1 MTKKRS
7 LEGGK
12 SDKSEMSQS
21 SQSQSQQEKIKKIK
35 KKPKHEKEEV
45 WGQGT
50 SPRSIIPSETVEL
63 LHKYFNLREI
73 KAFAELYNALLLSK
87 SKSSK
92 NVRDITRKMVK
103 DKMQSIHPLEFKTL
117 LNHEHCYAVNVTGI
131 SSDDVLHFLYWKY
144 GCMPS
149 DGIELHDALYYNFGE
164 KLDPNPNKV
173 KHNIFIFKTWLTDLE
188 NASRFVSRYKF
199 VDQKVLPF
207 LGSLNQDNFG
217 NIRQFLHGSHK
228 NKSMKDVLI
237 EKYHWKSEK
246 PEQKYFSLR
255 DLLRAR
261 AARTNTTSTHMRS
274 GPSGT

>member
-7 LEGGK
+7 LDGGK
-12 SDKSEMSQS
+12 SDKSGKSQS
-21 SQSQSQQEKIKKIK
+21 SQSQSQQEKIKK
-35 KKPKHEKEEV
+35 KKPKHETEEV

-50 SPRSIIPSETVEL
+50 SPRSIIPPETVEL

-87 SKSSK
+87 TSK

-103 DKMQSIHPLEFKTL
+103 DKMQSIHPLECKTL

-144 GCMPS
+144 GCMPP

-173 KHNIFIFKTWLTDLE
+173 KHNIFIFKTWLTNLE
-188 NASRFVSRYKF
+188 NASRFVSRIKKF
-199 VDQKVLPF
+199 FPF
-207 LGSLNQDNFG
+207 WV
-217 NIRQFLHGSHK
+217 H
-228 NKSMKDVLI
+228 
-237 EKYHWKSEK
+237 
-246 PEQKYFSLR
+246 
-255 DLLRAR
+255 
-261 AARTNTTSTHMRS
+261 
-274 GPSGT
+274 